1 MYQQPALIIIYH
13 YIFMQP
19 ANSGP
24 PYDYNYN
31 YNYPPPT
38 PFKMPYAV
46 PYICL
51 IGFNGLLFVGT
62 TPTS

>member
-1 MYQQPALIIIYH
+1 
-13 YIFMQP
+13 MQP